1 MYAAPHIIT
10 LCVAG
15 FIWKK
20 KREKMPWTMLFGC
33 HTNLISNDC
42 RQSRMILG
50 KITQKKQQHTTNS
63 FIADYKNFNLLFMIF
78 GAEKW
83 RKLAWYFDEFL
94 ESSVLCRRFICV
106 SVCVLSWFRFHFAH
120 FIESE
125 THWKPIT
132 YASLHTFRLI
142 DDTEKKIRPT
152 IWCII
157 ERSTKKKKH
166 TARNNFCIC
175 IETYTK
181 RLQLQQLQQHLISIS
196 RVIQ

>member
-1 MYAAPHIIT
+1 MAISCDYHMSTDKMYAAPHIIT

-106 SVCVLSWFRFHFAH
+106 SVCVCCLGFV
-120 FIESE
+120 FIS
-125 THWKPIT
+125 HILLKV
-132 YASLHTFRLI
+132 
-142 DDTEKKIRPT
+142 
-152 IWCII
+152 
-157 ERSTKKKKH
+157 KH
-166 TARNNFCIC
+166 TENPSHMPAF
-175 IETYTK
+175 T
-181 RLQLQQLQQHLISIS
+181 HF
-196 RVIQ
+196 V